1 MSEASIAGYCRA
13 CGRAL
18 AEADVHRAH
27 GAFYCKEHAP
37 QEGASSSSPYG
48 SSPYSA
54 GPSYSAP
61 YSPQPPGSG
70 NGISPLAA
78 FWLGLIPGV
87 GAIYNGQY
95 LKGFVHVA
103 VIGFGFAILDNN
115 AAGGFD
121 QLVGMMLAVFW
132 AYMPFE
138 AYHTA
143 RNRQMGQPVDEFSG
157 LFPRRGANFPAVPVI
172 LIGLGTLLLLNNL
185 GLFELRRVLRFWP
198 LLLIG
203 AGVYMLFNRF
213 SMPGSSASVNVTPDA
228 APAPVSQ
235 APAPLNPDHADS
247 GK

>member
-1 MSEASIAGYCRA
+1 MSDATTAGYCRA

-37 QEGASSSSPYG
+37 LEGASSSS

-54 GPSYSAP
+54 GPASQGSPASYSA
-61 YSPQPPGSG
+61 SAPGH
-70 NGISPLAA
+70 GISPIAA

-172 LIGLGTLLLLNNL
+172 LIGLGTVLLLNNL
-185 GLFELRRVLRFWP
+185 GVFELRRVLRFWP
-198 LLLIG
+198 MLLIG
-203 AGVYMLFNRF
+203 AGVYMLLNRF
-213 SMPGSSASVNVTPDA
+213 SMPRNSASVHA
-228 APAPVSQ
+228 APASQ
-235 APAPLNPDHADS
+235 APLNPDHVDS

>member
-1 MSEASIAGYCRA
+1 MSDAPIAGYCRA

-18 AEADVHRAH
+18 GEADVHRAH

-54 GPSYSAP
+54 GPSYS
-61 YSPQPPGSG
+61 PPPPASG

-103 VIGFGFAILDNN
+103 VIAFGFTILDNN

-121 QLVGMMLAVFW
+121 VLVGMMLAVFW

-143 RNRQMGQPVDEFSG
+143 RNRQIGQPVDEFSG
-157 LFPRRGANFPAVPVI
+157 LFPRRGANFLTVPAI

-203 AGVYMLFNRF
+203 AGVYMLLNRF
-213 SMPGSSASVNVTPDA
+213 SIPGSPASVNA
-228 APAPVSQ
+228 APAPGSQ
-235 APAPLNPDHADS
+235 APTPLNPDHVDS

>member
-1 MSEASIAGYCRA
+1 MSEATTAGYCRA

-37 QEGASSSSPYG
+37 LEGSPSGSSSPYSG
-48 SSPYSA
+48 
-54 GPSYSAP
+54 GPASYSAP
-61 YSPQPPGSG
+61 APG
-70 NGISPLAA
+70 NGISPIAA

-103 VIGFGFAILDNN
+103 VIGFGFTILDNN

-121 QLVGMMLAVFW
+121 ELVGMMLAIFW

-185 GLFELRRVLRFWP
+185 GVFELRRVLRFWP
-198 LLLIG
+198 MLLIG
-203 AGVYMLFNRF
+203 AGVYMLLNRF
-213 SMPGSSASVNVTPDA
+213 SMPGNSASVNA
-228 APAPVSQ
+228 ARVGPT
-235 APAPLNPDHADS
+235 PLNPDHVDS